1 LAGAAETGREVCY
14 TSPVNVRRGFR
25 FRRGGRARPPFFFA
39 GKDAGVCARNA
50 RQTGRREDGVVA
62 NTDQLW
68 SLCEDYLDGV
78 GLELDDLE
86 VAGDGPRLVKVTVD
100 GEAGRRGVDVD
111 RLSGVSQALSRLLDE
126 RDMFQNSY
134 TLEVTSPGLER
145 KLRRPRH
152 YEKSVGSDVKISTT
166 CEVGGQ
172 THHRGVLEAAEPD
185 GFVIRVG
192 SESRRIAY
200 AQVAVARTVF
210 EWKKPAK
217 PGQKR

>member
-1 LAGAAETGREVCY
+1 MAA
-14 TSPVNVRRGFR
+14 
-25 FRRGGRARPPFFFA
+25 
-39 GKDAGVCARNA
+39 K
-50 RQTGRREDGVVA
+50 
-62 NTDQLW
+62 TDQLW
-68 SLCEDYLDGV
+68 SLCESYLDGV

-86 VAGDGPRLVKVTVD
+86 VAGDGPRLVRVTVD
-100 GEAGRRGVDVD
+100 GEAERGVDVD
-111 RLSGVSQALSRLLDE
+111 RLAGVSQALSRLLDE
-126 RDMFQNSY
+126 QDLFRNSY

-152 YEKSVGSDVKISTT
+152 YEKSVGSDLKVSTI

-172 THHRGVLEAAEPD
+172 THHRGVLETVEPD
-185 GFVIRVG
+185 GFVMRVG

-200 AQVAVARTVF
+200 AEVASARTVF